1 MQIVSFKC
9 SRRAT
14 VEYVLRI
21 AQTGLLLFIYFFLKK
36 DYSPALEEK
45 TITHQFSSGL
55 VQIYGCPAG
64 TDMSI
69 SMWGAE

>member
-1 MQIVSFKC
+1 MLDSTN
-9 SRRAT
+9 RAS
-14 VEYVLRI
+14 
-21 AQTGLLLFIYFFLKK
+21 FIYLFFKKK

-55 VQIYGCPAG
+55 VQIYGCPTG

>member
-1 MQIVSFKC
+1 MLDSTNRASFI
-9 SRRAT
+9 
-14 VEYVLRI
+14 Y
-21 AQTGLLLFIYFFLKK
+21 LFILKK

-45 TITHQFSSGL
+45 TITHQFSSDL